1 MTKQVTEVPVQL
13 PALSL
18 SSWRPTRDTLQQVAR
33 IVGKVRSQFAPK
45 SKHWWHITLSVYSHG
60 LTTTPFPVGTQNYE
74 LSLDLAGHRLI
85 LSCSDGRLSIL
96 PLAGQSSASLF
107 RWIISSLPS
116 MGIDLERHLS
126 GEYGDESVLPYDYA
140 AAENYRRTINWVDS
154 VFKAFKGGLRE
165 ESSPVQL
172 FPHHFDLALNWFS
185 GRLVPGADPADE
197 EHADE
202 QMNFGFVTGD
212 ESIPDAYFY
221 VTAYPEPAD
230 WMELELKQGAYWHTD
245 GWIGAVLPYAEL
257 LKHDQPYSL
266 LLVYLQQLRLHGAG
280 LMA

>member
-1 MTKQVTEVPVQL
+1 MLT
-13 PALSL
+13 
-18 SSWRPTRDTLQQVAR
+18 WRPTRDTLQQVAR

-45 SKHWWHITLSVYSHG
+45 SKHWWHITLSVYTHG

-74 LSLDLAGHRLI
+74 LNLDLAGHRLI
-85 LSCSDGRLSIL
+85 LSGSDGRLSTL
-96 PLAGQSSASLF
+96 PLAGQSSASLY
-107 RWIISSLPS
+107 RWILSSLPS
-116 MGIDLERHLS
+116 TGIDLERHLPD
-126 GEYGDESVLPYDYA
+126 GYGDESILPYDYQ
-140 AAENYRRTINWVDS
+140 AAESYRRTINWVDS

-165 ESSPVQL
+165 ETSPVQL

-202 QMNFGFVTGD
+202 QVNFGFVTGD

-230 WMELELKQGAYWHTD
+230 WMELELKQGAYWHTE

-280 LMA
+280 LMV